1 MHYQSNLQNND
12 FTLRDKLETERKL
25 YKFLENAN
33 ITVFKMESIPF
44 DASLRRYF
52 RIITSSGSYILMDSS
67 LDTDSMTPFI
77 EIDKYLV
84 SLKLHAPKIISYNQ
98 ESGYMLLED
107 LGANIFTKYIEKN
120 PDSEYELY
128 DAAIDALLKLNSS
141 EMLSSIPSYDTVQ
154 LNKELEV
161 FLEWYVKNIADEKIY
176 KNCAKELIRIFE
188 GLYPKLNKF
197 PQTVVLK
204 DYMADNLIWLPERAG
219 LDRVG
224 ILDFQDARIGSP
236 LYDLGSLLQDAR
248 RDVSEELQK
257 HCINRFVGAEPDS
270 DFMDA
275 YELLALQKNLRI
287 IGVFNRLNLKY
298 KKPKYLGYIPRI
310 WKYIERNL
318 ECGVNKEVKDWFKFY
333 AIPKK

>member
-12 FTLRDKLETERKL
+12 ITLRDKLETERKL
-25 YKFLENAN
+25 YKFLEHAN
-33 ITVFKMESIPF
+33 ITVFKMEAIPF

-52 RIITSSGSYILMDSS
+52 RIVTSSGSYILMDSS
-67 LDTDSMTPFI
+67 LDTASMTPFA
-77 EIDKYLV
+77 EMDKYLI
-84 SLKLHAPKIISYNQ
+84 SLKLHAPKIVSYNQ
-98 ESGYMLLED
+98 DSGYMLLED
-107 LGANIFTKYIEKN
+107 LGANIFTKYIEKHS
-120 PDSEYELY
+120 DSEYELY
-128 DAAIDALLKLNSS
+128 EAAIDVLLKLNNS
-141 EMLSSIPSYDTVQ
+141 EMLSSIPSYNTEQ

-161 FLEWYVKNIADEKIY
+161 FLEWYVKNIVDEKLY
-176 KNCAKELIRIFE
+176 KNCAKELIGIFE
-188 GLYPKLNKF
+188 GLYHKLNKF

-204 DYMADNLIWLPERAG
+204 DYMADNLIWLPDRAG

-248 RDVSEELQK
+248 RDVSPELEK
-257 HCINRFVGAEPDS
+257 HCLNRFVGAEPDS

-275 YELLALQKNLRI
+275 YEMLALQKNLRI

-298 KKPKYLGYIPRI
+298 NKPKYLGYIPRI

-318 ECGVNKEVKDWFKFY
+318 ESSVNKEVKDWFKFY